1 MTLLDDILR
10 AILSLLTGRVG
21 PFGIAQTIFMLA
33 GVWALWRILPPL
45 HAAEDDLHAVQT
57 APDWQAGGPEEIIA
71 AERVRNLRV
80 RLAGAAWIAL
90 TGLLYL
96 LPGTRWPPVTGQT
109 FRLFTGVWLTVG
121 LLSAAIAMGVMAT
134 ATERTRERLNRA
146 IAQRAA
152 QRRAQERERE
162 RVHDAHHSRSEP
174 PPAIGREG

>member
-45 HAAEDDLHAVQT
+45 HAAEDDLRAVRT
-57 APDWQAGGPEEIIA
+57 APDWQATLAPEEMIA

-80 RLAGAAWIAL
+80 RLGGAAWIAL
-90 TGLLYL
+90 TGLFYL
-96 LPGTRWPPVTGQT
+96 LPGTRWPPVAGQT

-121 LLSAAIAMGVMAT
+121 LLGAAITMSVMAT
-134 ATERTRERLNRA
+134 ATERTRVRLNRA
-146 IAQRAA
+146 IAQRVA
-152 QRRAQERERE
+152 QRRARERERE
-162 RVHDAHHSRSEP
+162 REHAAHHIP
-174 PPAIGREG
+174 PDAPPAP